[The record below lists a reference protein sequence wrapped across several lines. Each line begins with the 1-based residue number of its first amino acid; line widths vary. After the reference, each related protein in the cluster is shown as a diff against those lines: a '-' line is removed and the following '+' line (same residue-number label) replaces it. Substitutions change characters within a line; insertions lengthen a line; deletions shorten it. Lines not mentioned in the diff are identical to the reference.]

1 MSEVPGVIQ
10 KFDHERF
17 EGIHAGVFTRKEI
30 LVFLRKMYRDR
41 R

>member
-17 EGIHAGVFTRKEI
+17 EGDTCKCFYEEGDSCFSENDVSG
-30 LVFLRKMYRDR
+30 
-41 R
+41 